1 MSHAELISNFL
12 TLHVAIGGT
21 ALAVFYYY
29 SDRSDSTIGPLNA
42 TSTVLG
48 ELRRRISNDLQN
60 RLEPIFQSPG
70 SVPTPLITLEGGSY
84 IEKAVNPINSEAFR
98 ECVREFLD
106 SSADNLDEYRQLLC
120 ARRRWCRWSIC
131 LSWFLIAL
139 LVWQG
144 VVLVALYLD
153 KSGFYSLLDMTV
165 YITSAITFFLVVT
178 CVTCVVLRLF
188 YFGTIS
194 GLRLKHGQL

>member
-1 MSHAELISNFL
+1 MTHADLISNFL

-29 SDRSDSTIGPLNA
+29 SDRSDSTIGPLNS

-48 ELRRRISNDLQN
+48 ELRRQISNDLQT

-70 SVPTPLITLEGGSY
+70 SVPTPLITLDGGSY
-84 IEKAVNPINSEAFR
+84 IEKPVNPINSEAFR
-98 ECVREFLD
+98 ECIRDFLD
-106 SSADNLDEYRQLLC
+106 SSADYVDEYRQLLA
-120 ARRRWCRWSIC
+120 ARRNWCRWSIY
-131 LSWFLIAL
+131 LSWLLIAL

-144 VVLVALYLD
+144 IVLVTLWLD
-153 KSGFYSLLDMTV
+153 KAEFYSLLDLTV
-165 YITSAITFFLVVT
+165 YVASVISLCLAVA
-178 CVTCVVLRLF
+178 CVGCVACRH
-188 YFGTIS
+188 YHFGTIS

>member
-1 MSHAELISNFL
+1 MSHADLISNFL
-12 TLHVAIGGT
+12 TLHVAVGGT

-42 TSTVLG
+42 TSNVLG
-48 ELRRRISNDLQN
+48 ELRRRISNDLQT

-84 IEKAVNPINSEAFR
+84 IEKPVNPINSEAFR

-106 SSADNLDEYRQLLC
+106 SSADNLDDYRQLSC

-131 LSWFLIAL
+131 LSWLLISL

-144 VVLVALYLD
+144 VVLVLLYLD
-153 KSGFYSLLDMTV
+153 KSGFYSLFNMTIYV
-165 YITSAITFFLVVT
+165 ASTITLSLVLT
-178 CVTCVVLRLF
+178 CVACVALRLF